1 MSIKIITN
9 IDLNKSSFLEKLTYK
24 LSNNLIDIRSTY
36 NSSKNINFENKFK
49 NVKLKNIYKI
59 ENFEKYKIFIASKK
73 TPKNVIK
80 CI

>member
-73 TPKNVIK
+73 HLKI
-80 CI
+80 